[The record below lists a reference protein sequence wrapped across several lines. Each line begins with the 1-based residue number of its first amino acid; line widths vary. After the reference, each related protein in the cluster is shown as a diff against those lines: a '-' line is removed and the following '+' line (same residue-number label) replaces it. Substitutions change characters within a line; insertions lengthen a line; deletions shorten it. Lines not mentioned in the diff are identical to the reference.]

1 MKQMIVDDSG
11 IIRNKIA
18 HGAAGKELV
27 IMVTHDVVEAV
38 LLSNRI
44 VMLTNGPAA
53 TIGDILDVNLP
64 RPRERLKLAKNPHYH
79 QLRGKV
85 LEFLYQ
91 RQMRP
96 TAETATKRVAV

>member
-27 IMVTHDVVEAV
+27 IMVTHDVDEAV

-44 VMLTNGPAA
+44 VMLTNAPAA
-53 TIGDILDVNLP
+53 TIGDILDVDLP

-91 RQMRP
+91 RKMRP
-96 TAETATKRVAV
+96 AA